1 MSNEQDFTDP
11 SGAGNFLERYN
22 QMRSARSSSAPTTS
36 SSEPSTPTTS
46 NLAPPPPSSPT
57 SLQSKPVPINR
68 SDAAKNVWGSVFH
81 PLGRSPKS
89 AARYDLS
96 RGQESKPG
104 YSASEVHSKGT
115 GISLDDRQVD

>member
-1 MSNEQDFTDP
+1 MVDEQDFTDP
-11 SGAGNFLERYN
+11 SGAGNFLHRYN
-22 QMRSARSSSAPTTS
+22 QMRSAQSSSSPTS

-46 NLAPPPPSSPT
+46 NPSPPPPPSPT
-57 SLQSKPVPINR
+57 SLRSKPIPINR
-68 SDAAKNVWGSVFH
+68 SDAAKHVWGSVFH

-104 YSASEVHSKGT
+104 HSASEVHSKGS
-115 GISLDDRQVD
+115 GMSLDDRQID